1 MAETSPQIELSQ
13 EQLSVIKG
21 RLDQL
26 DTSLNTRRRMDDIRL
41 VALGGLVPLLCLG
54 LVVIVAILVIPD
66 LSAIQ
71 LKGVDDGD
79 FMKLA
84 VPIFTLAF
92 GFVVGILGL
101 KRFEQFDQEIARLR
115 ESLDRRALEERTM
128 RAEEFRDFQAR
139 IQDGE
144 AALLKKVA
152 TIEEQLVEELRS
164 QRDEA
169 RQQRAELRN
178 SLVKSQK
185 EADERTGLFQQ
196 KLEQDSRLE
205 RADARKQQTDERAD
219 FRRDFEDRLEAIR
232 NEVGV
237 LAQNSLEKAVKEQK
251 KDLRQLLDASRED
264 ADERIGLIQQ
274 KLEPYAWLEE
284 RRDDIESLTDVE
296 TVGVAHERFV
306 ELFFG
311 GKKDLALRIAKRV
324 CELNLPG
331 SRVDYHNLAASL
343 AQRNYDSQALEVVK
357 IGLARFPQDTDLIAD
372 GIQHAFDSGDLE
384 TATEIVQKL
393 QEVPEVLWN
402 WRAYSFYAN
411 LLLAEGQIEEG
422 KDVYRRFREAVP
434 EEERAYSGLASHY
447 RNTQQI
453 GKAIAVLEEGLEAC
467 RWAPQCSSML
477 SDLLREIGEY
487 EKAIAA
493 ADRGVE
499 ATAEEQPSAK
509 QSFLIWHRALA
520 KDALFHQLFHE
531 LPGDAS
537 ESDTDSIAAHA
548 EGAIDD
554 YALTMEMEDVPRI
567 LQNRGKDRISI
578 LTMSV
583 QKLDLSPERQSSLQR
598 ALDRFRSI
606 QQSTKPQFP
615 PELLQQLAA
624 GLGGGSD
631 D

>member
-185 EADERTGLFQQ
+185 EADERIGLFQQ
-196 KLEQDSRLE
+196 IRDWSARMPESNKPTKELIFGEISKIDWRPSGTRSGCSR
-205 RADARKQQTDERAD
+205 RTAWRRPSRSRRKTSGSCSMHPARMRT
-219 FRRDFEDRLEAIR
+219 
-232 NEVGV
+232 N
-237 LAQNSLEKAVKEQK
+237 
-251 KDLRQLLDASRED
+251 AS
-264 ADERIGLIQQ
+264 A
-274 KLEPYAWLEE
+274 
-284 RRDDIESLTDVE
+284 
-296 TVGVAHERFV
+296 
-306 ELFFG
+306 
-311 GKKDLALRIAKRV
+311 
-324 CELNLPG
+324 
-331 SRVDYHNLAASL
+331 
-343 AQRNYDSQALEVVK
+343 
-357 IGLARFPQDTDLIAD
+357 
-372 GIQHAFDSGDLE
+372 
-384 TATEIVQKL
+384 
-393 QEVPEVLWN
+393 
-402 WRAYSFYAN
+402 
-411 LLLAEGQIEEG
+411 
-422 KDVYRRFREAVP
+422 
-434 EEERAYSGLASHY
+434 
-447 RNTQQI
+447 
-453 GKAIAVLEEGLEAC
+453 
-467 RWAPQCSSML
+467 
-477 SDLLREIGEY
+477 
-487 EKAIAA
+487 
-493 ADRGVE
+493 
-499 ATAEEQPSAK
+499 
-509 QSFLIWHRALA
+509 
-520 KDALFHQLFHE
+520 
-531 LPGDAS
+531 
-537 ESDTDSIAAHA
+537 
-548 EGAIDD
+548 
-554 YALTMEMEDVPRI
+554 
-567 LQNRGKDRISI
+567 
-578 LTMSV
+578 
-583 QKLDLSPERQSSLQR
+583 
-598 ALDRFRSI
+598 
-606 QQSTKPQFP
+606 
-615 PELLQQLAA
+615 
-624 GLGGGSD
+624 
-631 D
+631 